1 MVKSTMGN
9 NIGNMRKGGLSS
21 RSPKDAGSPSVKPKS
36 GAVVGVR
43 KANNKRSMSKGKGC

>member
-1 MVKSTMGN
+1 MAKSM
-9 NIGNMRKGGLSS
+9 IGAGLGKSKSAGLSS

-43 KANNKRSMSKGKGC
+43 KSNNKRSMGRKGC